1 MGQRRYS
8 SKDWIFESRFSFKVK
23 QHGQRQLYLQCNVC
37 WILYKMVSAPS
48 FSRPYLFIQP
58 TLQSPPKSRSSTS
71 VNFHYP
77 LWTLLVYKIILA
89 ISTDIPFL
97 YISVV
102 FHLPVLVQLS
112 QQSKPKIFSL
122 PQPFRQFR
130 LNQGTNELG
139 SLVRAGN
146 VLIPSFFLKV
156 RAQTHWFLL
165 AQT

>member
-1 MGQRRYS
+1 MQRLLNS
-8 SKDWIFESRFSFKVK
+8 LQNGKCSFIFT
-23 QHGQRQLYLQCNVC
+23 
-37 WILYKMVSAPS
+37 
-48 FSRPYLFIQP
+48 
-58 TLQSPPKSRSSTS
+58 TLLVHTTNATISTKSRSSTS

-77 LWTLLVYKIILA
+77 LWTLLVHKIILA

>member
-1 MGQRRYS
+1 MLNS
-8 SKDWIFESRFSFKVK
+8 LESDKCSFIFT
-23 QHGQRQLYLQCNVC
+23 
-37 WILYKMVSAPS
+37 
-48 FSRPYLFIQP
+48 
-58 TLQSPPKSRSSTS
+58 TLLVHTTNATISTKSRSSTS
-71 VNFHYP
+71 VSFHYP
-77 LWTLLVYKIILA
+77 LWTLLVHKIILA